1 MTYFDAEAET
11 YDSWYETALGSY
23 VDQAE
28 TEAVFDLLK
37 PVPGEKIIDGMR
49 NRKFYNKA
57 GPHRMQCYRSGCF
70 RDDAFKGR
78 GKNGRPLKL

>member
-37 PVPGEKIIDGMR
+37 PVRVK
-49 NRKFYNKA
+49 K
-57 GPHRMQCYRSGCF
+57 
-70 RDDAFKGR
+70 
-78 GKNGRPLKL
+78 